1 MGPIDPMK
9 NSQETVRGFLPV
21 GGNYEGLLAFQ
32 KAEVVYDFT
41 FRFCHKFFE
50 KKDRTIDQMIQA
62 ARSGKKNLLEG
73 SRASVGSKEMEM
85 KLTCVARASLE
96 ELLDDY
102 LDFLRTRDMPIWDK
116 NSREALY
123 IRRLGKREPQTYELY
138 RKFMD
143 TRPPDVLA
151 NIAVC
156 LANQANYLIDRYI
169 DFLEEDFVKHG
180 GLRERM
186 TKARLDYRNIRHA
199 Q

>member
-1 MGPIDPMK
+1 MPVSPP
-9 NSQETVRGFLPV
+9 GFLPT

-32 KAEVVYDFT
+32 KAEVIYDFT

-73 SRASVGSKEMEM
+73 SRAAQGSKEMEI

-102 LDFLRTRDMPIWDK
+102 LDYLRARDLSIWSK
-116 NSREALY
+116 TSREALFV
-123 IRRLGKREPQTYELY
+123 RQLGKREPQTYELY
-138 RKFMD
+138 RAFMD
-143 TRPPDVLA
+143 TRPPEVLA

-156 LANQANYLIDRYI
+156 LINQANYLIDRYI
-169 DFLEEDFVKHG
+169 KYLEQDFVKHG
-180 GLRERM
+180 GIRERM
-186 TKARLDYRNIRHA
+186 TKARLAHRA
-199 Q
+199 